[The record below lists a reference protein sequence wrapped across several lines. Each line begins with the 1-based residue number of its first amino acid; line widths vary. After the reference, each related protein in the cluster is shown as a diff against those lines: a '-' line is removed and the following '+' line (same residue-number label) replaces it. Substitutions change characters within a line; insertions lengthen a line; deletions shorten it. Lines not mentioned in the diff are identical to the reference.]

1 MIGGILTAT
10 APTVSGAVGDVMTI
24 VNSVMTT
31 IEGNSLL
38 FMFAVAGLIGI
49 AVGVVRALIGRY

>member
-1 MIGGILTAT
+1 MIVLSAT
-10 APTVSGAVGDVMTI
+10 PTVSGSVSEVMSI
-24 VNSVMTT
+24 VSSLMTT

-49 AVGVVRALIGRY
+49 AIGVVRSLIGRY

>member
-1 MIGGILTAT
+1 MLGSLIAT
-10 APTVSGAVGDVMTI
+10 TTPTVADSVSNVMSI
-24 VNSVMTT
+24 VNSLMTT

-49 AVGVVRALIGRY
+49 AIGVVRALIGRY